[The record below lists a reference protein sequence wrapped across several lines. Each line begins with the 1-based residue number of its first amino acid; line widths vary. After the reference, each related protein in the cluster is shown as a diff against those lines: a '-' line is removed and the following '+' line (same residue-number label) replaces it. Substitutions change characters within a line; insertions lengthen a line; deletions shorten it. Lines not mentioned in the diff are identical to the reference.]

1 MKLEERSAL
10 DWRFTD
16 RNPHDNRAD
25 RAAAESSRRTACKGQ
40 GQDRPCR
47 ARPADRSLVA
57 EDRSAGGVRDPT
69 GPEEL
74 PRVLRALAHET
85 VVTED
90 GPHPPVEAEPTAP
103 RCARVILAGRPQACH
118 SQRSL
123 PVHSGQP
130 RTTTK
135 QPRPAPFPAIA
146 GDSSGRTGFASRGS
160 WVRVPSSP
168 PLWSLR
174 RPATARTYGGGFGLA
189 HVRVGPLGAP
199 VGW

>member
-103 RCARVILAGRPQACH
+103 RYARVILAGRATSVPFTAVLAGPQ
-118 SQRSL
+118 
-123 PVHSGQP
+123 
-130 RTTTK
+130 RTTTDNHEAASTCAV
-135 QPRPAPFPAIA
+135 PRH
-146 GDSSGRTGFASRGS
+146 
-160 WVRVPSSP
+160 
-168 PLWSLR
+168 R
-174 RPATARTYGGGFGLA
+174 R
-189 HVRVGPLGAP
+189 
-199 VGW
+199 

>member
-74 PRVLRALAHET
+74 PRVLPGSCPRDGGHRGRASPSGRGGANGAT
-85 VVTED
+85 VCEGYPRWPCHKRAIHS
-90 GPHPPVEAEPTAP
+90 GPCRSTADN
-103 RCARVILAGRPQACH
+103 H
-118 SQRSL
+118 
-123 PVHSGQP
+123 GQP
-130 RTTTK
+130 R
-135 QPRPAPFPAIA
+135 
-146 GDSSGRTGFASRGS
+146 SSLDLRR
-160 WVRVPSSP
+160 SP
-168 PLWSLR
+168 PSQV
-174 RPATARTYGGGFGLA
+174 TAAAELA
-189 HVRVGPLGAP
+189 LGAGGQSACT
-199 VGW
+199 VARSVVRR